1 MAEDIRLA
9 TAAEFD
15 ALAAEVEKKA
25 NSADILSE
33 RYLKRQVIG
42 TLPNVPRIIDFEDGT
57 LQFSVPVIG
66 GTVKGISAVDE
77 ESGNKYQRICSTGAA
92 GASSTIGACSIV

>member
-57 LQFSVPVIG
+57 PQFSVPVIG
-66 GTVKGISAVDE
+66 GTVKGDRKSV
-77 ESGNKYQRICSTGAA
+77 
-92 GASSTIGACSIV
+92 V